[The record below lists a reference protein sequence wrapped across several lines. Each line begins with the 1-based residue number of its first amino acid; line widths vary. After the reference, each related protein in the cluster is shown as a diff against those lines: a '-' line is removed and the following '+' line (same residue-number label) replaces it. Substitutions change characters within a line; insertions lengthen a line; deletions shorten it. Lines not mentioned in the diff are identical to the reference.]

1 MRLLLGPLACVIAA
15 SGTAQLTV
23 WAEEFENGCTQN
35 CLASGYIGV
44 GGAWSVQ
51 FTGPNGPCGNRWFIS
66 CQENGNP
73 AGTCGGGCGN
83 NETLHVGNDGTT
95 CTSPNGCFF
104 CPSGDCG
111 AAYDASCPPGICAVC
126 CSCQSSRTDARA
138 ESPAIDLS
146 GWSTL
151 TLRFKYMEGG
161 AGTTD
166 NALLDYFD
174 GTVWSQLADL
184 PKSPV
189 GTCGTQGLWTNY
201 SIALPASANNNP
213 NVRIGFRWVND
224 DDGAGGDPSVAIDDV
239 EILAPYTP
247 PGTGL
252 VVNELSNGP
261 TGNKE
266 YIELAVVGPGC
277 TADIRGMKVD
287 DNNGVANNGFG
298 NLMNGSGVSIG
309 HIRFNPASAQWATV
323 PVGSLILI
331 YNGTD
336 LNALVPPADLDDT
349 APNDSIYI
357 LPATST
363 LLQGC
368 GNFPDGLV
376 TATYPNCTFG
386 GASWTWIGLRDQ
398 GDAGQTRDP
407 QGRYFH
413 GISYGPNLQNMNNGG
428 LDNLRITT
436 AGGAASVLW
445 FNGGNFRQAAS
456 FSAGPVV
463 GNETPGA
470 ANNASNRAWLK
481 GIRCSVLPVELL
493 YFTASAGAGGV
504 RLAWATATEQSS
516 DHFVVDRSTDG
527 RWFSPIAHIP
537 ASGASATRVDYV
549 HDDAPAPA
557 GLLYYRLRQFDQDG
571 AEHTGPVAAV
581 LPGSDGPPMAAWGEA
596 GAVRLDLGGGDA
608 RWRLLDS
615 AGRTLAEGR
624 ATGTAGIVVPAGPSL
639 LLVHDARAQHVL
651 RIVSVNGHV
660 AVTAVGT
667 PQR

>member
-1 MRLLLGPLACVIAA
+1 MRYFFGPLACLAFVQVP
-15 SGTAQLTV
+15 AQLSI

-44 GGAWSVQ
+44 SGAWSVQ
-51 FTGPNGPCGNRWFIS
+51 STGTNGACANQWFIS

-83 NETLHVGNDGTT
+83 NETLHIGNDGTT
-95 CTSPNGCFF
+95 CISPNGCFF

-111 AAYDASCPPGICAVC
+111 AAYDASCPPALCFVC
-126 CSCQSSRTDARA
+126 CSCQSSQTDARA
-138 ESPAIDLS
+138 VSPVIDLS
-146 GWSTL
+146 GWNTL

-161 AGTTD
+161 VGVTD

-174 GTVWSQLADL
+174 GAVWTQLADL
-184 PKSPV
+184 PKTPT
-189 GTCGTQGLWTNY
+189 GTCGAQGLWTNY

-224 DDGAGGDPSVAIDDV
+224 DDGAGTDPSVAIDDV

-261 TGNKE
+261 AGNQE
-266 YIELAVVGPGC
+266 YIELAVVGPSC
-277 TADIRGMKVD
+277 TADIRGIKVD

-298 NLMNGSGVSIG
+298 TLMNGSGVSIG
-309 HIRFNPASAQWATV
+309 HLRFNPAIAQWATV

-331 YNGTD
+331 YNNAD
-336 LNALVPPADLDDT
+336 LNALVPPIDLDDT

-357 LPATST
+357 LPANSG

-386 GASWTWIGLRDQ
+386 ASSWTWMGFRDQ
-398 GDAGQTRDP
+398 GDAGQSRDP

-413 GISYGPNLQNMNNGG
+413 GISYGPTLQNMNNGG

-436 AGGAASVLW
+436 ASGAASVVW
-445 FNGGNFRQAAS
+445 FNGGNYRVAAN
-456 FSAGPVV
+456 FGFGPVA

-470 ANNASNRAWLK
+470 PNNAANEAWLE
-481 GIRCSVLPVELL
+481 GQRCEVLPVELL
-493 YFTASAGAGGV
+493 HFTASEIGGIV
-504 RLAWATATEQSS
+504 RLAWATASEQNS
-516 DHFVVDRSTDG
+516 DHFTVDRSTDG
-527 RWFSPIAHIP
+527 VWFVPIAQVP
-537 ASGASATRVDYV
+537 AAGDAQQRIDYL
-549 HDDAPAPA
+549 HDDVEPPARTV
-557 GLLYYRLRQFDQDG
+557 YYRLRQFDRDG
-571 AEHTGPVAAV
+571 TEHTGPVAVVVRSGTVALSVWAQDGQVHLLTAGAAV
-581 LPGSDGPPMAAWGEA
+581 RWSVVDLLGRTFTTGGPSTDPVIGIPEGAALLLVEA
-596 GAVRLDLGGGDA
+596 GAERQVFRVVRAGGA
-608 RWRLLDS
+608 
-615 AGRTLAEGR
+615 A
-624 ATGTAGIVVPAGPSL
+624 VVSP
-639 LLVHDARAQHVL
+639 L
-651 RIVSVNGHV
+651 R
-660 AVTAVGT
+660 
-667 PQR
+667 